1 MKRKIFKVLA
11 CVLVLS
17 VVMVWLVACNG
28 KTDNKDNDK
37 NNNNKSNTVNITIL
51 PDMTDYGQSAYY
63 NVAKVD
69 YSSSKMTEW
78 TGKLNDKL
86 HEEHENWR
94 LPGEEE
100 WNNDNYYSFGAI
112 TGEDNNKKREHRF
125 GYLTTDSEGK
135 YYWEDSDSAN
145 TVERIFCYS
154 KPEAFLEVLSEQG
167 IKAAYTEGMVEY
179 ITRNDDAYDNRKEYY
194 EYEFTIGEG
203 SALQDYRELEELE
216 EIYNDWDESEI
227 AEKSAFANS
236 DEVSD
241 AVNLKNRKISGE
253 VFNIFGDA
261 ADQFALTAIAL
272 LEYSTY
278 VIENV
283 MIPAYETEYA
293 KIATDETEYKD
304 LFDLSTE
311 DGGDYEYLS
320 SRDTAGSYEEY
331 QKFINYMRAEMYDY
345 ETLSYILSF
354 REYADMPIVTAAE
367 SAADYEVGNM
377 AEPMTL
383 FGYHYQ
389 FRHRDYN
396 FYDTDETYN
405 FRDTESIVD
414 GSTNLDKYEYFL
426 KLSHES
432 YFASSGSGATVN
444 VTSEDEQYAMD
455 YRKIDREHY
464 EQAYRYSTAC
474 LTAYYEAQLDFQ
486 IFQERMEVDIYVG
499 GSKDSSGEQLYAR
512 GIQYAKQLPGQSY
525 SQTTTK
531 TYSQEMYNALGNKG
545 SALDSN
551 LKISDVNW
559 EYSAD
564 DMTTRRF
571 NLVSARWLSIE
582 DNGNLNDSQRLYKV
596 EYEIELLK
604 SQDYTLNHGYLSNSD
619 FTHALQYEIYS
630 YSADS
635 VRGIQQNK
643 KNNVIYAKDIERM
656 NKVENLGVTGYYE
669 AMAELEENVGRN
681 RAEYANLDH
690 NYDTSNVTSEI
701 NLSGEA
707 DWAGVRSNVKETLA
721 VDYAGYNQSKDGSD
735 KPVDKLFEDT
745 LIKQFYVCKSSA
757 SDAGQR
763 GGTEDHCLVNNNS
776 GHTPY
781 CEEDY
786 DPSWALSRLANN
798 HETSLRYMYG
808 QSEVTFARMKVEELI
823 EAGKFTSAG
832 SGAFNGGSNSYFV
845 TSGNQVSTETL
856 NTDDE
861 IDTVLRDAS
870 DKWLNLPS
878 YDGEY
883 GNVKEEGNEF
893 TFNINGVN
901 YKITFI
907 GWFVD
912 AELKYEV
919 LYDEEYNYDIVLY
932 PAYRI
937 EVV

>member
-28 KTDNKDNDK
+28 TTDKDNDK

-63 NVAKVD
+63 SVAKVE
-69 YSSSKMTEW
+69 YSSSKMTDW

-154 KPEAFLEVLSEQG
+154 EPEAFLKVLSEQG

-227 AEKSAFANS
+227 ADKSAFANS

-283 MIPAYETEYA
+283 MIPAYENEFA
-293 KIATDETEYKD
+293 KIANKGTEYKD
-304 LFDLSTE
+304 LFDLSTK
-311 DGGDYEYLS
+311 DGGDYEYLG
-320 SRDTAGSYEEY
+320 SRDTAGSYEGY

-656 NKVENLGVTGYYE
+656 NDVENPGVTGYYE

-690 NYDTSNVTSEI
+690 NYDTSNVTLEI
-701 NLSGEA
+701 NRSGEA
-707 DWAGVRSNVKETLA
+707 EWAGVRSNVKETLA
-721 VDYAGYNQSKDGSD
+721 VDYAGYNQSKDGGD
-735 KPVDKLFEDT
+735 KPVDELFEDT

-757 SDAGQR
+757 SDAGQE

-861 IDTVLRDAS
+861 IDVVLRDAS
-870 DKWLNLPS
+870 DQWINLPS
-878 YDGEY
+878 YNGEY

-893 TFNINGVN
+893 TFNISGVN